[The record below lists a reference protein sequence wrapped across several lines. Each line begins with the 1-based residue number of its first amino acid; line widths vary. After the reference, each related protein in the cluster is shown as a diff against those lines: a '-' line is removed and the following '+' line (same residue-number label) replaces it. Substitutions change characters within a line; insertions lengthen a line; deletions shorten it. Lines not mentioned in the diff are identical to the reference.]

1 MLRVIV
7 AEIILFLISP
17 TYAVLGFP
25 VILCLWLLT
34 PSNNKKKKHRQE
46 YKYDEYDYWQDNQGF

>member
-34 PSNNKKKKHRQE
+34 QSNNKKKKRKQE

>member
-25 VILCLWLLT
+25 VVFGLWLLT
-34 PSNNKKKKHRQE
+34 PVKNKNKKRKQE

>member
-7 AEIILFLISP
+7 TEIILYLISP

-25 VILCLWLLT
+25 VVFGLYLLT
-34 PSNNKKKKHRQE
+34 PVKAKKKKRKQE
-46 YKYDEYDYWQDNQGF
+46 YDEYDYWQDNQGF